1 MVLRDEWL
9 VGARE
14 DLNAELEYVYVEF
27 GARSAEE
34 AYLKVKDNVATLCR
48 FPHLGKSF
56 CDIVY
61 HGQEVRS
68 LSMKQ
73 TSIIYCQRGETIL
86 IIALWNNRRD
96 EKTLKTTITSRQ

>member
-1 MVLRDEWL
+1 MVLTDEWL
-9 VGARE
+9 KGARE
-14 DLNAELEYVYVEF
+14 DLDTELEYVYNEF

-34 AYLKVKDNVATLCR
+34 AYHKVKENIDNLCH
-48 FPHLGKSF
+48 FPHLGRQF
-56 CDIVY
+56 CDIIY

-73 TSIIYCQRGETIL
+73 TSVIYCQRGKTIL

-96 EKTLKTTITSRQ
+96 DKTLKSVIKSRQ